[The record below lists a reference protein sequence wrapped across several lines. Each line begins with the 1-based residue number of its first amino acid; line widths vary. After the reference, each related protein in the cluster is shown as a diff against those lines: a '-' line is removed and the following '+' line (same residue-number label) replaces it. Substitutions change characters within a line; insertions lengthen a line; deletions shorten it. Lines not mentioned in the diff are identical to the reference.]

1 MTVVTAGR
9 SFLYSDFAS
18 SVENQSSSSAVD
30 VQTGRT
36 QKICDI
42 FLNKSLS
49 PLSATLMSKGDNN
62 DTSICSSPFQPF
74 AKEGFRNVRSQDYFS
89 KVQLFRSCSSSQH
102 SNACI
107 CMPCRLASL
116 NNVQQICSRQAR
128 GFSALPSTSKNIK
141 AFGFARTCLCQY
153 QYLYTG
159 VRSGDGTSSR
169 ISDAL
174 ASLNHWHHW
183 FTCFRDG

>member
-1 MTVVTAGR
+1 MR
-9 SFLYSDFAS
+9 H
-18 SVENQSSSSAVD
+18 
-30 VQTGRT
+30 
-36 QKICDI
+36 

-49 PLSATLMSKGDNN
+49 PLSATLMSKGDTN

-116 NNVQQICSRQAR
+116 KDVLQICSRQVR
-128 GFSALPSTSKNIK
+128 GFSALPSTSNNIK
-141 AFGFARTCLCQY
+141 AFACTCLCQY
-153 QYLYTG
+153 VYTG

-174 ASLNHWHHW
+174 ASLASLVHLL
-183 FTCFRDG
+183 